1 MRLLVLSPRAADP
14 LRRSLMRAVRAR
26 GHDVHLA
33 VPERWRDAA
42 GQEQQTAIGDGGGLH
57 VIPVAV
63 SPAADEA
70 RSDWHAGTVKRLIRD
85 LRPDLLHLELEPWSP
100 TAATAVRAA
109 KALGIPSVV
118 HVAHAREVP
127 SGMLDRWRQ
136 RAVLGSVAGV
146 AAASSAA
153 LALWPAW
160 VGSEAGRVIPR
171 QPTEVA
177 LPTPGRPSDVLR
189 LGFAGRLVP
198 ERGCDLLLRACA
210 RLYGQWTLQVA
221 GSGPSQD
228 ELEELAMRLG
238 LASRIT
244 WLGGLP
250 APALAAWWA
259 EVDVLVA
266 PLRAT
271 PTFVEE
277 HGMLLRE
284 AMAREIAV
292 VGSRTGALPDIL
304 AETGALV
311 ASDDV
316 EGLGAALQHWL
327 AEPDALLAAK
337 RAARRRILAA
347 YTPSAVAEQLEA
359 FWGVVRARARA
370 A

>member
-1 MRLLVLSPRAADP
+1 
-14 LRRSLMRAVRAR
+14 MRAIRAR
-26 GHDVHLA
+26 GHEVHLA
-33 VPERWRDAA
+33 VPERWRDAS
-42 GQEQQTAIGDGGGLH
+42 GREQQTAIGDDGGLH

-63 SPAADEA
+63 QAQPDES
-70 RSDWHAGTVKRLIRD
+70 RSEWHGGTVKRLIRD
-85 LRPDLLHLELEPWSP
+85 LRPDLLHLEQEPWSP

-109 KALGIPSVV
+109 KSLGIPTVL

-127 SGMLDRWRQ
+127 AGMLDRWRQ
-136 RAVLGSVAGV
+136 RTVLGGV
-146 AAASSAA
+146 SGIAAASSAA
-153 LALWPAW
+153 LGLWPAW
-160 VGSEAGRVIPR
+160 SASEAGRVIPR

-189 LGFAGRLVP
+189 LGFTGRLVP

-250 APALAAWWA
+250 APALASWWS

-292 VGSRTGALPDIL
+292 VGSRTGALPDVIGD
-304 AETGALV
+304 AGALV

-316 EGLGAALQHWL
+316 EGLSAALQQWL

-337 RAARRRILAA
+337 AAARRRILGAF
-347 YTPSAVAEQLEA
+347 TPSAVAEQLDG